1 MARLVDQLTE
11 AKICTLSRPGLYPD
25 GRGLYLQIRSGGS
38 RSWIYRFT
46 LSGRTRDKGLGS
58 LQDLGLMAA
67 RHRAAECR
75 VLLAKGTDPIEHEK
89 AERAAARIIVAPS
102 KKQGPTFQECAEKY
116 MDEKLRRLRSEVHRK
131 QWRYSLETFA
141 YPVIGQKSVA
151 NINTQDILD
160 VLRPIWETTCETAQR
175 LRGRIERVLARAT
188 VEGQRDGIN
197 PATWRGHLQEAL
209 PARSEVQPVKH
220 HPAMRIED
228 VPQFIAE
235 LRQREEVGAAALQF
249 LILTASRTRETTE
262 ARWDEIDLNER
273 TWTIPPTRAKTG
285 RDHCVPLS
293 TGALL
298 ILQAMAPLRD
308 VGGGFIFPGTKGRG
322 LSQMTLLALLQR
334 RMGRQVTVHGFRSS
348 FRDWAGDIG
357 AVPREI
363 AEACLAHVL
372 PSKVERAY
380 RRRSAIERRREV
392 MQSWCDYCIGSPTL
406 TVVPRQEFTPTAA

>member
-11 AKICTLSRPGLYPD
+11 AKIRTLTRPGLYPD

-58 LQDLGLMAA
+58 LLDLGLVAA
-67 RHRAAECR
+67 RHKAAECR
-75 VLLAKGTDPIEHEK
+75 VLLAKGIDPIEHEK

-102 KKQGPTFQECAEKY
+102 KKQGLTFQECAEKY
-116 MDEKLRRLRSEVHRK
+116 MDEKLKRLRSDVHRK

-151 NINTQDILD
+151 DINTQDILG

-175 LRGRIERVLARAT
+175 LRGRIERILARAT
-188 VEGQRDGIN
+188 VEGQRDGFN
-197 PATWRGHLQEAL
+197 PAAWRGHLQEAL
-209 PARSEVQPVKH
+209 PARSEVAPVKH
-220 HPAMRIED
+220 HPAMPIED
-228 VPQFIAE
+228 VPAFMAE

-262 ARWDEIDLNER
+262 ARWSEIDLKER
-273 TWTIPPTRAKTG
+273 TWTIPPARAKTL
-285 RDHCVPLS
+285 REHCVPLS
-293 TGALL
+293 TGAML
-298 ILQAMAPLRD
+298 ILLAMVPLRD
-308 VGGGFIFPGTKGRG
+308 TANGFIFPGTKGRG

-348 FRDWAGDIG
+348 FRDWAGDIA

-363 AEACLAHVL
+363 AEGCLAHIL

-380 RRRSAIERRREV
+380 RRRSAIERRREA
-392 MQSWCDYCIGSPTL
+392 MQSWCDYCLGSPTL
-406 TVVPRQEFTPTAA
+406 TVVPAQVALTAA